1 MKILTRK
8 RQDDILK
15 LLTAN
20 LTISINTS
28 MDVESFHYTV
38 DNIYEIATIVDGL
51 NGLNKVHNT
60 CSRYVSKKISELDKD

>member
-8 RQDDILK
+8 KQDEILK

-20 LTISINTS
+20 LIININTS

-38 DNIYEIATIVDGL
+38 DNIYKIATIVDGF
-51 NGLNKVHNT
+51 NGLNKVYKT
-60 CSRYVSKKISELDKD
+60 CSGYVSKKISELDKD

>member
-1 MKILTRK
+1 
-8 RQDDILK
+8 
-15 LLTAN
+15 
-20 LTISINTS
+20 

-38 DNIYEIATIVDGL
+38 DNIYKIATIVDGL

>member
-8 RQDDILK
+8 KQDEILK

-20 LTISINTS
+20 LTININTS
-28 MDVESFHYTV
+28 MDVESFTYIV
-38 DNIYEIATIVDGL
+38 DNTYDIATLVDGF

-60 CSRYVSKKISELDKD
+60 CSRYVSKKISELNKD